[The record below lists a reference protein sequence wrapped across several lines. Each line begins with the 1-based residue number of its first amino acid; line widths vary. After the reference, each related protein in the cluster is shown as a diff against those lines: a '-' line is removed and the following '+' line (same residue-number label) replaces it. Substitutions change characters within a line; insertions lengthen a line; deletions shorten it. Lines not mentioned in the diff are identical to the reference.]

1 MRTLWPGRLET
12 GRQGRAGGVWRL
24 VPILMV
30 AVVAGCAQ
38 PGSQAVSVEAAATST
53 SWATVT
59 IGPNDGDRTVN
70 LRVGD
75 RLVVELREGKQP
87 SRLLSL
93 WTLRLPPSTVLRRLD
108 RDSTPTRVVFVADGP
123 GVVRLVLIKR
133 QGCYPPLRCPL
144 ADPSGQSERMHPPL
158 PALAVAI
165 TVRVQ

>member
-24 VPILMV
+24 LPILMV
-30 AVVAGCAQ
+30 TVVAGCAQ
-38 PGSQAVSVEAAATST
+38 PGSQAVSVEAAATCT

-59 IGPNDGDRTVN
+59 IGPNDGDRTVD

-93 WTLRLPPSTVLRRLD
+93 GRCACRHRRCSGGWTA
-108 RDSTPTRVVFVADGP
+108 TRPRHG
-123 GVVRLVLIKR
+123 
-133 QGCYPPLRCPL
+133 
-144 ADPSGQSERMHPPL
+144 
-158 PALAVAI
+158 
-165 TVRVQ
+165 